1 MRRTLLAPFAL
12 CVLAASLFAA
22 GCGSDVEAASAKGAQ
37 IAELPADTLPT
48 TLSGLSVQHED
59 IEVELKQ
66 VRRSYAQAA
75 GLWSL
80 RRSDDRVQATL
91 EIVRFFDEPRY
102 TSASFRRT
110 IVNQIGSSRPVETR
124 MGAQPVYRTTGTKQT
139 VALWFSGRNML
150 LLSIRD
156 DLKTPRALIRRA
168 LEVEP

>member
-1 MRRTLLAPFAL
+1 VNVRARPAIALLALSAL
-12 CVLAASLFAA
+12 CMS
-22 GCGSDVEAASAKGAQ
+22 CGGANVVASAKGAE
-37 IAELPADTLPT
+37 IKELPADVMPS
-48 TLSGLSVQHED
+48 TLSGLEVRHED
-59 IEVELKQ
+59 VEVELKQ

-80 RRSDDRVQATL
+80 RRADDRVQATL

-102 TSASFRRT
+102 SSAAFRRT

-124 MGAQPVYRTTGTKQT
+124 MGERPVYRTSGTKQT
-139 VALWFSGRNML
+139 VALWFSGRHML

-156 DLKTPRALIRRA
+156 DLRTPRALIRRA